1 MIKAHRIL
9 HSVQLQFQVRPMITL
24 PNSFILI
31 YCCRFRVST
40 KLVLLLYRLSYY
52 YYILWPLLSEM
63 SSPSKMLIAK
73 LSLLTL
79 TYTFMKC
86 KPLCIIHV
94 SEDSR
99 VGWKIQHQSS
109 QASIDAATGQ
119 LFLCPRAQA
128 ATEGTLFTVCIK
140 GKHRLCSVCFK
151 NWVSCGLAL

>member
-31 YCCRFRVST
+31 YCCRVST
-40 KLVLLLYRLSYY
+40 KLLLLLYQLSYY

-63 SSPSKMLIAK
+63 SSPSKILIAK

-86 KPLCIIHV
+86 KPLCIIDV
-94 SEDSR
+94 SEDSS
-99 VGWKIQHQSS
+99 WSENPAPNFSS
-109 QASIDAATGQ
+109 FHWCCHSAQ
-119 LFLCPRAQA
+119 LFLCLVKHICPRAQA
-128 ATEGTLFTVCIK
+128 ATQGLLFTACIQ
-140 GKHRLCSVCFK
+140 G
-151 NWVSCGLAL
+151 